1 MQTVLLAPIHL
12 DALYV
17 KEGRRVCQPMADFSR
32 LPYFDGKRDVN
43 ASVAWLSEEIVAEPF
58 QDEHFFLDK
67 GIHLHWSFPKAL
79 TRAADLGN
87 KNGGPPAFPPL
98 PNRWLVTQG
107 REVNNK
113 PSVEK
118 QWVVESDYL
127 WPDDPTGE
135 KQYVHKVAY
144 PNGEGREPDSAH
156 RPFRRL
162 GRVMP
167 LSDWIARD
175 RSPDEY
181 LHEPLTAVGYGE
193 PGFATFY
200 PNCASLFGFYDR
212 QFAEK
217 IPQGLYYEVIGWYGP
232 PQQDYLQILLQ
243 RATSEWTRNST
254 YRDAME
260 LVLKEKLRWSIK
272 EQVPTS
278 AIIACHGRLTFRP
291 DGDPLST
298 PQLEKPMVTFGAT
311 VTEALSSYL
320 AMEIAKDLMPNVR
333 AEDRRNKKAE
343 IEDQLEAVLLAP
355 QLDHRQLDLAAKFR
369 EARHAKGFVAV
380 DAGVLWAVRPTTNIA
395 QNTDSQDLE
404 EASLWPQVAAPL
416 ADLNRLQKTYNE
428 TWDEIQAARRQLFA
442 DWYKYMLCAYPPEN
456 AETDYP
462 KIAQV
467 RFYIEHKDLA
477 ELEAK
482 IALAGKLERPRE
494 GPQSTLP
501 MKASAD
507 SRDYSLARRIEQTL
521 TTVLDAIAKV
531 SKTPQEVQYVLQPVA
546 APRFW
551 RPSEPVVL
559 MTGGM
564 ATGQDWREREEPVD
578 EKGLSPCELI
588 TIERDAFGE
597 VADRIRQHL
606 ETISKPPTRIWTKQP
621 WRPFLL
627 EWEVELTP
635 FKHLSNL
642 EKKSRDYDPQFVTR
656 HFTLKR
662 TDADLSPKSAAPA
675 LARGAH
681 VYTGSSLLTPHGVD
695 PYFTRLKEYLDQA
708 DKDAKEGKSDRALN
722 TETRDH
728 LGRALKKL
736 EKDFF
741 CLAQTLS
748 GFNDALLMHKQ
759 ELQLPIADPIGFADS
774 RELAAR
780 VDSAVDHQ
788 VFGAPQPFNDFSPIR
803 TGELRI
809 KQTRLIDTFGR
820 IKDFD
825 CCGCCSATPMPARQC
840 DGREAILLPP
850 RIVQP
855 AQLTFRFLAA
865 EHDGSEMNSH
875 PDSTPICGWAMA
887 NHLDQSLFFYNAS
900 GEALGSLETDESTRV
915 RWRSAPGR
923 SAPGQPERIIYLDQ
937 ISNVYLRRM
946 VAFFLSG
953 SKDYF
958 LRFLTD
964 LENAQMKIEPELA
977 GDAFLMSQPLAL
989 VRAMMSLVLQGP
1001 PAAHQGWNAFRQ
1013 NMTRRRLED
1022 DKFTRVQ
1029 FPFRLGE
1036 QDQLNDGLTVYWLE
1050 DENGGYRENAYVI
1063 PNYDEAASAQ
1073 DKKCDFLYQS
1083 VEAQPL
1089 RVTMLIDPRAMVH
1102 AAIGVLPVK
1111 AIQIPP
1117 HIYADALKR
1126 IEMTFLAAPLLV
1138 DRCHRDAPQE
1148 IALPMADPPGYHW
1161 LWIEKRGKDWTVMPI
1176 NAGGLYPPFAAVE
1189 AREGWL
1195 KLTRQKKNPEGDGKK
1210 NERSGSATPPRTG

>member
-43 ASVAWLSEEIVAEPF
+43 ASVAWLSEETVAEPF

-79 TRAADLGN
+79 TRAPDRGK
-87 KNGGPPAFPPL
+87 KNGPPEFPPL

-107 REVNNK
+107 REINGK
-113 PSVEK
+113 SRIEK

-127 WPDDPTGE
+127 WPDDPTGQE
-135 KQYVHKVAY
+135 QYGHKVAY
-144 PNGEGREPDSAH
+144 PNWEGHEPGSAY

-162 GRVMP
+162 GRVLP
-167 LSDWIARD
+167 LNDWIARD
-175 RSPDEY
+175 RSRDEY
-181 LHEPLTAVGYGE
+181 LREPLTAVGYGE

-200 PNCASLFGFYDR
+200 PNCATVFGFYDR
-212 QFAEK
+212 QVAEK
-217 IPQGLYYEVIGWYGP
+217 IPDGLHYQVIGWYGP
-232 PQQDYLQILLQ
+232 PQQDYLQILLE
-243 RATSEWTRNST
+243 RARADPNLSR
-254 YRDAME
+254 RDPLEFM
-260 LVLKEKLRWSIK
+260 LKEKLCWSIK

-291 DGDPLST
+291 DGEPLFP
-298 PQLEKPMVTFGAT
+298 PQLGNPKVTFGAT

-320 AMEIAKDLMPNVR
+320 AMEIAKDLMPKAR
-333 AEDRRNKKAE
+333 EEDREKKKAE
-343 IEDQLEAVLLAP
+343 IEDQLEAVLVAP
-355 QLDHRQLDLAAKFR
+355 QLEHRQLDLAAKFK

-380 DAGVLWAVRPTTNIA
+380 DAGILWTMRPTTSVA
-395 QNTDSQDLE
+395 ENTDSQDLE
-404 EASLWPQVAAPL
+404 EEILWPEVAAPL
-416 ADLNRLQKTYNE
+416 ADLNRLQKAYNSS
-428 TWDEIQAARRQLFA
+428 WDEIQAARRQLFS

-456 AETDYP
+456 AEADYP

-477 ELEAK
+477 ELENK
-482 IALAGKLERPRE
+482 IAFAGKLERPRHAA
-494 GPQSTLP
+494 QSPLP
-501 MKASAD
+501 MKASDD
-507 SRDYSLARRIEQTL
+507 SRSYSIARRIEQGL
-521 TTVLDAIAKV
+521 TAVLEAIAKRP
-531 SKTPQEVQYVLQPVA
+531 KTPERQYILQPVA

-551 RPSEPVVL
+551 RPAEPVIL
-559 MTGGM
+559 MTGGI
-564 ATGQDWREREEPVD
+564 ANGEDWREREEPLD
-578 EKGLSPCELI
+578 TEGLLLCQTI
-588 TIERDAFGE
+588 TIERNTVGE
-597 VADRIRQHL
+597 VADRISQDL
-606 ETISKPPTRIWTKQP
+606 ESVSHSPGRTWTRQP

-642 EKKSRDYDPQFVTR
+642 DKKSRDYDPQFVTR
-656 HFTLKR
+656 NFTLKR
-662 TDADLSPKSAAPA
+662 SDVDLSAKSESPA

-681 VYTGSSLLTPHGVD
+681 VYTGSSMLTPHVVD
-695 PYFTRLKEYLDQA
+695 PYVTRLKDYLDQA
-708 DKDAKEGKSDRALN
+708 DKDAKEGKSDRSALN
-722 TETRDH
+722 DETRDH
-728 LGRALKKL
+728 LGQALKKL
-736 EKDFF
+736 ATKDFF

-774 RELAAR
+774 RQLAAR
-780 VDSAVDHQ
+780 VEKAVDHQ
-788 VFGAPQPFNDFSPIR
+788 VFGAPLPFNDFSPIR

-809 KQTRLIDTFGR
+809 KHTRLIDTFGR

-840 DGREAILLPP
+840 HGRAAVLLPP

-865 EHDGSEMNSH
+865 EHDLREMNAH
-875 PDSTPICGWAMA
+875 PDSAPICGWAMA
-887 NHLDQSLFFYNAS
+887 NHLDQSLFFYDAR
-900 GEALGSLETDESTRV
+900 GKGLGSLETDESTRV
-915 RWRSAPGR
+915 HWRSAPGR
-923 SAPGQPERIIYLDQ
+923 AKPIIQLDQ
-937 ISNVYLRRM
+937 ISNAHLRRM
-946 VAFFLSG
+946 VGFFLRG
-953 SKDYF
+953 AKKYF
-958 LRFLTD
+958 LQFLSD

-989 VRAMMSLVLQGP
+989 VRAMLSLELQGP
-1001 PAAHQGWNAFRQ
+1001 PAAHQGWNAFRR

-1022 DKFTRVQ
+1022 DKFTSVQ

-1050 DENGGYRENAYVI
+1050 DKNGGYQENAYII

-1073 DKKCDFLYQS
+1073 DQKCDFLYQS

-1117 HIYADALKR
+1117 HVYADALKR

-1138 DRCHRDAPQE
+1138 DRRRRDSPQE
-1148 IALPMADPPGYHW
+1148 IALPIADPPGYHW
-1161 LWIEKRGKDWTVMPI
+1161 SWVEKHGKDWTAMSI
-1176 NAGGLYPPFAAVE
+1176 NAGGLYTPFAAAVE

-1195 KLTRQKKNPEGDGKK
+1195 KLTRRKKDSEGDGK
-1210 NERSGSATPPRTG
+1210 E